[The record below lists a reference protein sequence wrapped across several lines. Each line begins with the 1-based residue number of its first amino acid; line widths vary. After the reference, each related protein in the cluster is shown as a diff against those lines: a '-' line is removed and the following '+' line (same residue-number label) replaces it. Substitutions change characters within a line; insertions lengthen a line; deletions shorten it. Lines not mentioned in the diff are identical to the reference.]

1 MKKFLLLSLVALLSL
16 AAVATEPVLQ
26 KKRKTGLY
34 ATLETSMGNIVIKLY
49 EKKSP
54 LTVKNFVGLATGE
67 KEWTHPG
74 SGQKMTG
81 KRYYDGIIFHRVI
94 PKFMIQ
100 TGDPLGLGTGGPGFT
115 IPDEFNNNLKFD
127 RPGVLGMANAGPNTG
142 GSQFFI
148 THGPTRH
155 LTGKHTIF
163 GQVVEGQ
170 KIVTR
175 IGSVSRDRSDKPLT
189 PVVINHVKIERVE

>member
-26 KKRKTGLY
+26 KKRKAGLY

-49 EKKSP
+49 EKESP
-54 LTVKNFVGLATGE
+54 ITVKNFVGLATGE
-67 KEWTHPG
+67 KKWTHPG
-74 SGQKMTG
+74 SGEKMTN
-81 KRYYDGIIFHRVI
+81 RPYYDGIIFHRVI

-100 TGDPLGLGTGGPGFT
+100 TGDPLGIGRGGPGYT
-115 IPDEFNNNLKFD
+115 IPDEFNNSLKFD

-148 THGPTRH
+148 THVPTRH
-155 LTGKHTIF
+155 LNGKHTIF

-175 IGSVSRDRSDKPLT
+175 IGNVSSDRGNKPLS